1 MTKTNPFPFAGLMG
15 EEVIISR
22 KKSGTNKIE
31 SNSKSPF
38 WHSLKDAVAEP
49 MFILL
54 VVAAVIYFIL
64 GEFSDAWFMS
74 GAIILVS
81 AISIYQDNRSQN
93 ALNALKEFTQPHATV
108 IRNNELVYLLS
119 EEIVVGDYVVVSEGE
134 LVPADGVIKQLNDFS
149 VNESILTGESFSV
162 TKDIASKENN
172 KLYSGTQAESGQC
185 VFEVLAIG
193 EQTRLGQLGKSI
205 QNIQKEKTPLQKQIN
220 TFVKWMALAGGIIF
234 LIIWGINYFKSYDIL
249 DSLLKGLTIAMS
261 VLPEEIPVALA
272 TFMALGAWRLMK
284 MGIIVKETSTVEA
297 LGAATVLCTDKTG
310 TITEN
315 RMELYQLYDF
325 IADKILTKENWKSS
339 SAQNLIST
347 AMWASESVPFN
358 PMEKAIHKAY
368 EDNIETD
375 LRPGFIMIHE
385 YPLDGKP
392 PMMTHIFENK
402 NGERII
408 AVKGAPEAILESS
421 PLKSEQ
427 GNKVNCYL
435 ESFASKG
442 LRVLGVG
449 IIDFKGN
456 DFPKT
461 QQEFPINFLGLIGFY
476 DPPKKNIAHVFKQ
489 LYDAGIKLKIIT
501 GDNPV
506 TTAAIAK
513 QAHFRGYEKTITSTE
528 LLSLNETGF
537 DKAVIENNIF
547 TRMFPEVKLKII
559 ESLKRQNHIVGMTGD
574 GVNDGPALKAAN
586 IGIAMGKRGSEIA
599 KEASSLIL
607 TDDDF
612 GKMVDAV
619 AMGRKI
625 YTNLKKAIQYIISI
639 HIPIILTVALPLVLR
654 WIYPTIFTPVHVIFL
669 ELIMGPTCSIVYENE
684 PLEKNSMLQKPRL
697 ITNTFFNLKELTISI
712 FQGLA
717 ITTGTLFMYQLAI
730 QKGYTEGMTRSL
742 VFTTLIFANLFLT
755 LVNRSFYFSVFT
767 TLRNKNI
774 LLRIVIIATLTLLA
788 MILYIPSFSSFF
800 KITSLDG
807 MQISWA
813 IATAFVSVIWFEFYK
828 WRKRRK
834 TDLKN
839 RLNYFHANSGT
850 QYTNSTGTR

>member
-1 MTKTNPFPFAGLMG
+1 MIKTNPFPFAGLTE
-15 EEVIISR
+15 EEVKSSR
-22 KKSGTNKIE
+22 KKFGSNKIE
-31 SNSKSPF
+31 TNSKSPF
-38 WHSLKDAVAEP
+38 WHSLKDAVTEP

-54 VVAAVIYFIL
+54 VVAAVIYFML

-93 ALNALKEFTQPHATV
+93 ALNSLKEFTQPHATV
-108 IRNNELVYLLS
+108 IRNNELVHLLS

-134 LVPADGVIKQLNDFS
+134 LVPADGVAKQLNDFS

-162 TKDIASKENN
+162 TNDMDSKENN
-172 KLYSGTQAESGQC
+172 KLYSGTMADSGQC
-185 VFEVLAIG
+185 VFEVSAIG
-193 EQTRLGQLGKSI
+193 EQTKFGQLGKYI

-315 RMELYQLYDF
+315 QMELYQLYDF
-325 IADKILTKENWKSS
+325 IADKKVTKENWKVAST
-339 SAQNLIST
+339 QTLIST

-358 PMEKAIHKAY
+358 PMEKAIHQAY
-368 EDNIETD
+368 SENLPED
-375 LRPGFIMIHE
+375 LRPEFKMIHE
-385 YPLDGKP
+385 YPLDGTP
-392 PMMTHIFENK
+392 PMMTHIFQNK

-408 AVKGAPEAILESS
+408 AVKGAPEAIIKFSCLT
-421 PLKSEQ
+421 SEQ
-427 GNKVNCYL
+427 INKVNFYL
-435 ESFASKG
+435 DSFASEG

-449 IIDFKGN
+449 RINFEGN

-461 QQEFPINFLGLIGFY
+461 QQEFTINFLGLIGFY

-513 QAHFRGYEKTITSTE
+513 QAHFKGYEKAITGAE
-528 LLSLNETGF
+528 LLQLSKPDF
-537 DKAVIENNIF
+537 DKAVIENNLF

-559 ESLKRQNHIVGMTGD
+559 ESLKRQNQIVGMTGD

-639 HIPIILTVALPLVLR
+639 HIPIILTVALPLVLS

-697 ITNTFFNLKELTISI
+697 ITNTFFNLKELSLSI
-712 FQGLA
+712 FQGMA
-717 ITTGTLFMYQLAI
+717 ITAGTLFIYQLSV
-730 QKGYTEGMTRSL
+730 QKGYSEDTTRSL

-755 LVNRSFYFSVFT
+755 LVNRSFYFSVLN
-767 TLRNKNI
+767 TLRNKNV
-774 LLRIVIIATLTLLA
+774 LLQIVIITTLSLLA
-788 MILYIPSFSSFF
+788 IILYIPSFASFF

-807 MQISWA
+807 MQIGWA
-813 IATAFVSVIWFEFYK
+813 IVTAFVSVIWFEIYK
-828 WRKRRK
+828 WRKRKR
-834 TDLKN
+834 D
-839 RLNYFHANSGT
+839 ANEVV
-850 QYTNSTGTR
+850 

>member
-1 MTKTNPFPFAGLMG
+1 MTKTNPFPFAGFTE
-15 EEVIISR
+15 EEVKNSR
-22 KKSGTNKIE
+22 KEFGSNKIE
-31 SNSKSPF
+31 TNSKSPF
-38 WHSLKDAVAEP
+38 WHSLKDAVTEP

-54 VVAAVIYFIL
+54 VAAAVIYFIL

-93 ALNALKEFTQPHATV
+93 ALNSLKEFTQPHATV
-108 IRNNELVYLLS
+108 IRNNELVHLLS

-134 LVPADGVIKQLNDFS
+134 LVPADGVVKQLNDFS

-162 TKDIASKENN
+162 TKEIQSAENN
-172 KLYSGTQAESGQC
+172 KVFSGTLAESGQC
-185 VFEVLAIG
+185 VFEVTAIG
-193 EQTRLGQLGKSI
+193 EHTQLGNLGKSI

-220 TFVKWMALAGGIIF
+220 TFVKWMALVGAIIF
-234 LIIWGINYFKSYDIL
+234 LIIWGINYFKSRDIL

-284 MGIIVKETSTVEA
+284 MGIIVKQTSTVEA

-315 RMELYQLYDF
+315 QMEIYQLYDF
-325 IADKILTKENWKSS
+325 AADQILTKENWKNAST
-339 SAQNLIST
+339 QNLISA

-368 EDNIETD
+368 EENVSKD
-375 LRPGFIMIHE
+375 LRPEFKMIYE
-385 YPLDGKP
+385 YPLDGTP

-408 AVKGAPEAILESS
+408 AVKGAPEAILQFSS
-421 PLKSEQ
+421 LSSEQ
-427 GNKVNCYL
+427 TKKMNSYL
-435 ESFASKG
+435 ESFASQG

-449 IIDFKGN
+449 RINFEGN

-461 QQEFPINFLGLIGFY
+461 QQEFTIDFLGLIGFY

-489 LYDAGIKLKIIT
+489 LYNAGIKLKIIT
-501 GDNPV
+501 GDNPI
-506 TTAAIAK
+506 TTKAIAK
-513 QAHFRGYEKTITSTE
+513 QAHFRGYEKAITGTE
-528 LLSLNETGF
+528 LLQLNKPGF
-537 DKAVIENNIF
+537 DKAVIENNLF

-559 ESLKRQNHIVGMTGD
+559 ESLKRQNQIVGMTGD
-574 GVNDGPALKAAN
+574 GVNDGPALKEAN

-599 KEASSLIL
+599 KEAASLIL

-639 HIPIILTVALPLVLR
+639 HIPIILTVALPVVLG
-654 WIYPTIFTPVHVIFL
+654 WIYPAIFAPVHVIFL

-684 PLEKNSMLQKPRL
+684 PLEANAMQRPPRQ
-697 ITNTFFNLKELTISI
+697 ITQTFFNLRELAISI
-712 FQGLA
+712 VQGLA
-717 ITTGTLFMYQLAI
+717 ITAATLFIYQFSV
-730 QKGYTEGMTRSL
+730 QKEYSEELTRSM
-742 VFTTLIFANLFLT
+742 VFTTLIFANIFLT

-767 TLRNKNI
+767 TLKYKNV
-774 LLRIVIIATLTLLA
+774 LMALVLSATLAMLA
-788 MILYIPSFSSFF
+788 MIIYIPSFAAFF
-800 KITSLDG
+800 KIASLNL
-807 MQISWA
+807 MQIGWTL
-813 IATAFVSVIWFEFYK
+813 ATAFVSVGWFEFYK
-828 WRKRRK
+828 LVKR
-834 TDLKN
+834 KN
-839 RLNYFHANSGT
+839 RLSDKIPT
-850 QYTNSTGTR
+850 QHLFI

>member
-1 MTKTNPFPFAGLMG
+1 MTKNNPFPFAGLSD
-15 EEVIISR
+15 EEVLHSR
-22 KKSGTNKIE
+22 KQFGVNKIQTKSE
-31 SNSKSPF
+31 SPF
-38 WHSLKDAVAEP
+38 WHSLKDAVTEP

-54 VVAAVIYFIL
+54 VAAAVIYFLL

-74 GAIILVS
+74 GAIVLVS

-93 ALNALKEFTQPHATV
+93 ALNALKKFTQPHATV
-108 IRNNELVYLLS
+108 IRSNQLVHLLS

-134 LVPADGVIKQLNDFS
+134 LVPADGVVKQLNDFS

-162 TKDIASKENN
+162 TKEVDSKDNN
-172 KLYSGTQAESGQC
+172 LLYSGTLAESGQC
-185 VFEVLAIG
+185 VFEVTAIG
-193 EQTRLGQLGKSI
+193 NQTQLGLLGKSI

-220 TFVKWMALAGGIIF
+220 TFVKWMALAGGAIF
-234 LIIWGINYFKSYDIL
+234 LIIWGINFFKSRDIL

-325 IADKILTKENWKSS
+325 VADKTVTRENWKNA
-339 SAQNLIST
+339 SAQKLIST

-358 PMEKAIHKAY
+358 PMEKAIHQAY
-368 EDNIETD
+368 EENVSTD
-375 LRPGFIMIHE
+375 LRSGFKMIHE

-392 PMMTHIFENK
+392 PMMTHIFENE

-408 AVKGAPEAILESS
+408 AVKGAPEAILKNSTLNEAE
-421 PLKSEQ
+421 KKKI
-427 GNKVNCYL
+427 NNYL
-435 ESFASKG
+435 ESFAKEG

-449 IIDFKGN
+449 SIDFKGT

-506 TTAAIAK
+506 TTTAIAK
-513 QAHFRGYEKTITSTE
+513 QAHFRGYEKSVTSTQ
-528 LLSLNETGF
+528 LLQLNEARF
-537 DKAVIENNIF
+537 DEAVIENNIF

-559 ESLKRQNHIVGMTGD
+559 ESLKRQNQIVGMTGD

-639 HIPIILTVALPLVLR
+639 HIPIILTVALPLVLG
-654 WIYPTIFTPVHVIFL
+654 WVYPAIFTPVHVIFL

-684 PLEKNSMLQKPRL
+684 PLEKNSMLQKPRP
-697 ITNTFFNLKELTISI
+697 ITSTFFNLKELSLSI

-717 ITTGTLFMYQLAI
+717 ITAGTLFIYQLAVH
-730 QKGYTEGMTRSL
+730 KGYSEEMTRSL
-742 VFTTLIFANLFLT
+742 VFTTLIFANVFLT
-755 LVNRSFYFSVFT
+755 LVNRSFYFSVFNT
-767 TLRNKNI
+767 FRNKNV
-774 LLRIVIIATLTLLA
+774 LLRIVIIATFVMLA
-788 MILYIPSFSSFF
+788 MILYIPSFTSFF
-800 KITSLDG
+800 RITSLNG
-807 MQISWA
+807 MQIIWT
-813 IATAFVSVIWFEFYK
+813 IVTAFVSVIWFEFYK
-828 WRKRRK
+828 LRKRNISK
-834 TDLKN
+834 L
-839 RLNYFHANSGT
+839 
-850 QYTNSTGTR
+850 

>member
-1 MTKTNPFPFAGLMG
+1 MNKNNPYPFAGLTK
-15 EEVIISR
+15 EEAYASR
-22 KKSGTNKIE
+22 KKYGVNKIE
-31 SNSKSPF
+31 SNNVNPF
-38 WHSLKDAVAEP
+38 WHSLKDAVLEP

-54 VVAAVIYFIL
+54 VAAAVIYFVL
-64 GEFSDAWFMS
+64 GEFSDAWFML

-81 AISIYQDNRSQN
+81 GISIYQDNRSQN
-93 ALNALKEFTQPHATV
+93 ALNALKEFTQSHATV
-108 IRNNELVYLLS
+108 IRNNMPVHLLS
-119 EEIVVGDYVVVSEGE
+119 EEIVAGDYVVVSEGE
-134 LVPADGVIKQLNDFS
+134 LIPADGMVKQLNDFS

-162 TKDIASKENN
+162 TKEIHSTENN
-172 KLYSGTQAESGQC
+172 KVFSGTLAESGQC
-185 VFEVLAIG
+185 VFEVTAIG
-193 EQTRLGQLGKSI
+193 EHTKLGELGKSI

-220 TFVKWMALAGGIIF
+220 TFVKWMALIGAVVF
-234 LIIWGINYFKSYDIL
+234 LIIWGINYFQSRDTL

-261 VLPEEIPVALA
+261 VLPEEIPVAFA

-284 MGIIVKETSTVEA
+284 QGVIVKDTSTVEA

-325 IADKILTKENWKSS
+325 TADKIFTKENWKSAS
-339 SAQNLIST
+339 VQNLISA
-347 AMWASESVPFN
+347 AMWSSESVPFDA
-358 PMEKAIHKAY
+358 MEKAIHNAY
-368 EDNIETD
+368 GENIPEDRRSD
-375 LRPGFIMIHE
+375 FKMIHE

-392 PMMTHIFENK
+392 PMMTHIFENER
-402 NGERII
+402 GERII
-408 AVKGAPEAILESS
+408 AVKGAPEAILKCSS
-421 PLKSEQ
+421 LNNEEKK
-427 GNKVNCYL
+427 KVNDCL
-435 ESFASKG
+435 VSFAKEG

-461 QQEFPINFLGLIGFY
+461 QQEFKINFLGLIGFY
-476 DPPKKNIAHVFKQ
+476 DPPKKNIAQVFKQ
-489 LYDAGIKLKIIT
+489 LYDAGIQLKIIT

-506 TTAAIAK
+506 TTTAIAK
-513 QAHFRGYEKTITSTE
+513 QAHFKGYENAITSAE
-528 LLSLNETGF
+528 ILLLDETDF
-537 DKAVIENNIF
+537 DRAVIENNLF
-547 TRMFPEVKLKII
+547 TRMYPEVKLKII

-639 HIPIILTVALPLVLR
+639 HIPIILTVALPLILD
-654 WIYPTIFTPVHVIFL
+654 WIYPAIFTPAHVIFL

-684 PLEKNSMLQKPRL
+684 PLEKNSMSQKPRV

-717 ITTGTLFMYQLAI
+717 ITAGVLFIYQLAVL
-730 QKGYTEGMTRSL
+730 QGYSEDMTRSL

-755 LVNRSFYFSVFT
+755 LGIRT
-767 TLRNKNI
+767 K
-774 LLRIVIIATLTLLA
+774 
-788 MILYIPSFSSFF
+788 
-800 KITSLDG
+800 
-807 MQISWA
+807 
-813 IATAFVSVIWFEFYK
+813 
-828 WRKRRK
+828 
-834 TDLKN
+834 
-839 RLNYFHANSGT
+839 
-850 QYTNSTGTR
+850 